1 MQVKFV
7 DAQEV
12 RDGEGVVIQ
21 KFKSGQVV
29 ELNAASARHW
39 INRGL
44 ALDVRAAAQEVRE
57 ARKTAAEAAA
67 EEGDSAE
74 SEDPAVEAAPAPA
87 EKVSMPVANPTPP
100 KRGRGRPRS
109 V

>member
-21 KFKSGQVV
+21 KFKAGQVA
-29 ELNAASARHW
+29 ELSAASARHW

-44 ALDVRAAAQEVRE
+44 ALDVRAAAQEARE
-57 ARKTAAEAAA
+57 ARKVTAEAVA

-74 SEDPAVEAAPAPA
+74 SADPSVEAAPAPG
-87 EKVSMPVANPTPP
+87 VATAKASPTPP